1 MSESRQ
7 RLRLAG
13 ARLPHVMLDDETCY
27 RAAASRDAR
36 FDGRFFTAVK
46 TTGIYCRPI
55 CPARTPLRKNVRFF
69 ACAAAAEE
77 AGFRPCRR
85 CRPDAAPGTPA
96 WNGPA
101 ATVSRAVRLIER
113 GALDEA
119 SVDDL
124 AGRLGMGGR
133 QLRRLFAEHLGT
145 SPLLVA
151 RSRRAHF
158 ARALLDATSWPMARV
173 AEEAGF
179 CSVRRFNEV
188 MQAVFQRTPSEL
200 RRRGG
205 ADGAAVTLRLAYRP
219 PYDWPALAAFLG
231 ARAIPGVEV
240 VDADGYRRT
249 VESGRIVVR
258 PDPRGNALALTL
270 TPFRRERAQSLEI
283 AGRVRRM
290 FDLDA
295 DPLQIAA
302 ALSTDPRLGSSVRA
316 RPGLR
321 IPGAWDPFE
330 FSVRAILGQQISVR
344 AATTFAG
351 RLVQVFGTRSPS
363 PVLGLTHL
371 VPAPER
377 LASAPLERIG
387 LTRARAESIRCV
399 ARSAQALRDR
409 PESLEGLV
417 DRLCTF
423 PGVGP
428 WTAHYLAMR
437 AFGEADAFPAGDLGL
452 RKASRQPSS
461 AALERLSSAW
471 RPWRAYAAMHL
482 WSSLSL
488 EPKNDRAVAS

>member
-1 MSESRQ
+1 MT
-7 RLRLAG
+7 
-13 ARLPHVMLDDETCY
+13 LDEETCY
-27 RAAASRDAR
+27 RAAQSRDAR
-36 FDGRFFTAVK
+36 FDGRFFTAVT

-96 WNGPA
+96 WNGPS
-101 ATVSRAVRLIER
+101 ATVSRAVRLIEG

-119 SVDDL
+119 SVDEL
-124 AGRLGMGGR
+124 AQRVGIGGR

-158 ARALLDATSWPMARV
+158 ARALLDATAWPMPQV
-173 AEEAGF
+173 AHEAGF
-179 CSVRRFNEV
+179 RSLRRFNEV
-188 MQAVFQRTPSEL
+188 MQAVFRRTPSEL
-200 RRRGG
+200 RRREG
-205 ADGAAVTLRLAYRP
+205 AEGPAIQLRLAYRP

-231 ARAIPGVEV
+231 ARAIRGLEA
-240 VDADGYRRT
+240 VDTGGYRRT
-249 VESGRIVVR
+249 FESGWLAVR
-258 PDPRGNALALTL
+258 PDRANALLLTL
-270 TPFRRERAQSLEI
+270 ALSRGDRGQVLAI

-295 DPLQIAA
+295 DPLAIAA
-302 ALSTDPRLGSSVRA
+302 TLSLDPLLEPSVHA

-330 FSVRAILGQQISVR
+330 TCVRAILGQQVSVR
-344 AATTFAG
+344 AATTLGG
-351 RLVQVFGTRSPS
+351 RIVERFGARLPDASG
-363 PVLGLTHL
+363 GLTHL
-371 VPAPER
+371 FPTPER
-377 LASAPLERIG
+377 LASAELERIG
-387 LTRARAESIRCV
+387 LTRARAESIRSV
-399 ARSAQALRDR
+399 ARSAQLLSE
-409 PESLEGLV
+409 PSGSLDGLV
-417 DRLCTF
+417 DRLRAL

-437 AFGEADAFPAGDLGL
+437 AFGEADAFPSGDLVL
-452 RKASRQPSS
+452 RRASGEPSS
-461 AALERLSSAW
+461 AALERRSSAW

-482 WSSLSL
+482 WSSTSLPL
-488 EPKNDRAVAS
+488 EPTHDRAIAS

>member
-7 RLRLAG
+7 RLRVAG
-13 ARLPHVMLDDETCY
+13 GRLPQVMLDDETCY

-113 GALDEA
+113 GALDEG
-119 SVDDL
+119 SVGDL
-124 AGRLGMGGR
+124 AGHLGMGGR

-158 ARALLDATSWPMARV
+158 ARALLDATAWPMARV
-173 AEEAGF
+173 AEEAG
-179 CSVRRFNEV
+179 
-188 MQAVFQRTPSEL
+188 
-200 RRRGG
+200 
-205 ADGAAVTLRLAYRP
+205 
-219 PYDWPALAAFLG
+219 
-231 ARAIPGVEV
+231 
-240 VDADGYRRT
+240 GYRRT
-249 VESGRIVVR
+249 VESGRIEVR

-302 ALSTDPRLGSSVRA
+302 ALSTDPRLGPSVRA

-330 FSVRAILGQQISVR
+330 FSVRAILGQQVSVR

-351 RLVQVFGTRSPS
+351 RLVQAFGTRSSS
-363 PVLGLTHL
+363 PALGLTHL
-371 VPAPER
+371 FPAPER

>member
-1 MSESRQ
+1 M
-7 RLRLAG
+7 
-13 ARLPHVMLDDETCY
+13 VLDEDTCY
-27 RAAASRDAR
+27 RAARSRDAR

-96 WNGPA
+96 WIGPSA
-101 ATVSRAVRLIER
+101 IVSRAVRLIER

-119 SVDDL
+119 SVDEL
-124 AGRLGMGGR
+124 AARVGVGGR

-158 ARALLDATSWPMARV
+158 ARLLLDATPWPMIRV
-173 AEEAGF
+173 AQEAGF
-179 CSVRRFNEV
+179 RSLRRFNEV
-188 MQAVFQRTPSEL
+188 MLAVFHRTPSEL

-205 ADGAAVTLRLAYRP
+205 ADGPAITLRLSYRP
-219 PYDWPALAAFLG
+219 PYDWTALVAFLA
-231 ARAIPGVEV
+231 ARAIPGLEA
-240 VDADGYRRT
+240 VDAGGYRRT
-249 VESGRIVVR
+249 VESGRLEVR
-258 PDPRGNALALTL
+258 PDRANALALTL
-270 TPFRRERAQSLEI
+270 TPFGHQRGEVLEI

-295 DPLQIAA
+295 DPLQIGEALAA
-302 ALSTDPRLGSSVRA
+302 DPLLGPSVRA

-330 FSVRAILGQQISVR
+330 TCVRAILGQQVSVR
-344 AATTFAG
+344 AATTFGG
-351 RLVQVFGTRSPS
+351 RLVEAFGAPS
-363 PVLGLTHL
+363 PAPADGLTRL
-371 VPAPER
+371 FPTPER
-377 LASAPLERIG
+377 LASAALEQIG

-399 ARSAQALRDR
+399 ARSAHVLRER

-417 DRLCTF
+417 DRLRTL

-437 AFGEADAFPAGDLGL
+437 AFGELDAFPSGDLVL
-452 RKASRQPSS
+452 RKAARESSS
-461 AALERLSSAW
+461 ASLERRSTAW

-482 WSSLSL
+482 WSSVSL
-488 EPKNDRAVAS
+488 EATHDRAVAS

>member
-1 MSESRQ
+1 MP
-7 RLRLAG
+7 G
-13 ARLPHVMLDDETCY
+13 MVLDEDTCY
-27 RAAASRDAR
+27 RAASSRDAR

-69 ACAAAAEE
+69 VCAAAAEE

-85 CRPDAAPGTPA
+85 CRPDTAPGTPA
-96 WNGPA
+96 WIGPSA
-101 ATVSRAVRLIER
+101 IVSRAVRLIER
-113 GALDEA
+113 GVLDEA
-119 SVDDL
+119 SVDEL
-124 AGRLGMGGR
+124 AGRVGLGGR
-133 QLRRLFAEHLGT
+133 QFRRLFAEHLGT

-158 ARALLDATSWPMARV
+158 ARLLLDATAWPMTQV
-173 AEEAGF
+173 AQEAGF
-179 CSVRRFNEV
+179 RSLRRFNEV
-188 MQAVFQRTPSEL
+188 MLAVFHRTPSEL

-205 ADGAAVTLRLAYRP
+205 ADGPAITLRLAYRP
-219 PYDWPALAAFLG
+219 PYDWPALVAFLG
-231 ARAIPGVEV
+231 ARAIPGLEA
-240 VDADGYRRT
+240 VDAGGYRRT
-249 VESGRIVVR
+249 VENGRLEVR
-258 PDPRGNALALTL
+258 PDRGNALALTL
-270 TPFRRERAQSLEI
+270 TPFRRERGELLEI

-302 ALSTDPRLGSSVRA
+302 TLAADPLLGPSVRA

-330 FSVRAILGQQISVR
+330 ACVRAILGQQVSVR

-351 RLVQVFGTRSPS
+351 RLVEAFGAPS
-363 PVLGLTHL
+363 PAPADGITHL
-371 VPAPER
+371 FPTPER
-377 LASAPLERIG
+377 LGSAALEKIG

-399 ARSAQALRDR
+399 ARSAQVLRQR

-417 DRLCTF
+417 DRLRTL

-437 AFGEADAFPAGDLGL
+437 AFGEVDAFPSGDLVL
-452 RKASRQPSS
+452 RKMAREPLP
-461 AALERLSSAW
+461 AALEQRSTAW

-482 WSSLSL
+482 WSSSSVPL
-488 EPKNDRAVAS
+488 EPTHDRAVAS

>member
-1 MSESRQ
+1 M
-7 RLRLAG
+7 
-13 ARLPHVMLDDETCY
+13 VLDGDTCY
-27 RAAASRDAR
+27 RAAQSRDPR

-96 WNGPA
+96 WIGPSA
-101 ATVSRAVRLIER
+101 IVSRAVRLIER

-119 SVDDL
+119 SVDEL
-124 AGRLGMGGR
+124 AGRVGVGGR

-145 SPLLVA
+145 SPLLVG

-158 ARALLDATSWPMARV
+158 ARSLLDATAWPMTQV
-173 AEEAGF
+173 AQEAGF
-179 CSVRRFNEV
+179 RSLRRFNEV
-188 MQAVFQRTPSEL
+188 MLAVFQRTPSEL

-205 ADGAAVTLRLAYRP
+205 ADGPAITLRLAYRP
-219 PYDWPALAAFLG
+219 PYDWPALIAFLG
-231 ARAIPGVEV
+231 ARAIPGLEV
-240 VDADGYRRT
+240 VDASAYRRT
-249 VESGRIVVR
+249 VESGRIEVR
-258 PDPRGNALALTL
+258 PDEGNALALTL
-270 TPFRRERAQSLEI
+270 TPFRRERGEVLEI
-283 AGRVRRM
+283 VGRIRRM

-302 ALSTDPRLGSSVRA
+302 ALAGDPLLGPSVRA

-321 IPGAWDPFE
+321 VPGAWDPFE
-330 FSVRAILGQQISVR
+330 TCVRAILGQQVSVR

-351 RLVQVFGTRSPS
+351 RLVEAFGVPS
-363 PVLGLTHL
+363 PAPVEGLTR
-371 VPAPER
+371 VFPKPEL
-377 LASAPLERIG
+377 LASAALEKIG
-387 LTRARAESIRCV
+387 LTRSRAESIRCV
-399 ARSAQALRDR
+399 ARSAQVLRER

-417 DRLCTF
+417 DRLRTL

-437 AFGEADAFPAGDLGL
+437 AFGEVDAFPSGDLVL
-452 RKASRQPSS
+452 RKAAREQLPAS
-461 AALERLSSAW
+461 LEQRSTAW

-482 WSSLSL
+482 WSSCSLPL
-488 EPKNDRAVAS
+488 EPSHDRAVAI

>member
-1 MSESRQ
+1 M
-7 RLRLAG
+7 
-13 ARLPHVMLDDETCY
+13 VLDEDTCY
-27 RAAASRDAR
+27 RAASSRDAR
-36 FDGRFFTAVK
+36 FDGRFFIAVK

-55 CPARTPLRKNVRFF
+55 CPARTPLRRNVRFF

-96 WNGPA
+96 WVGPSA
-101 ATVSRAVRLIER
+101 IVSRAVRLIER

-119 SVDDL
+119 SVDEL
-124 AGRLGMGGR
+124 AGRVGLGGR

-145 SPLLVA
+145 SPRLVA

-158 ARALLDATSWPMARV
+158 ARLLLDATAWPMTQV
-173 AEEAGF
+173 AQEAGF
-179 CSVRRFNEV
+179 RSLRRFNEV
-188 MQAVFQRTPSEL
+188 MLAVFHRTPGEL

-205 ADGAAVTLRLAYRP
+205 ADGPAITLRLAYRP
-219 PYDWPALAAFLG
+219 PYDWPALVAFLG
-231 ARAIPGVEV
+231 ARAIPGMES
-240 VDADGYRRT
+240 VDAGGYRRT
-249 VESGRIVVR
+249 VESGRLEVR
-258 PDPRGNALALTL
+258 PDRGNALALTL
-270 TPFRRERAQSLEI
+270 TPSRRERVPAVLEI

-302 ALSTDPRLGSSVRA
+302 ALAADPLLGPSVRA

-330 FSVRAILGQQISVR
+330 TCVRAILGQQVSVR

-351 RLVQVFGTRSPS
+351 RLVEAFGARSPT
-363 PVLGLTHL
+363 PADGLTHL
-371 VPAPER
+371 FPTPEQ
-377 LASAPLERIG
+377 LASASLGEIG

-399 ARSAQALRDR
+399 ARSAQVLRQR
-409 PESLEGLV
+409 PESLEGLA
-417 DRLCTF
+417 DRLRTL

-437 AFGEADAFPAGDLGL
+437 AFGEVDAFPSGDLVL
-452 RKASRQPSS
+452 RKAAREPLPAGLEQRS
-461 AALERLSSAW
+461 AAW

-482 WSSLSL
+482 WSSSSVPL
-488 EPKNDRAVAS
+488 EPTHDRAVAS

>member
-1 MSESRQ
+1 M
-7 RLRLAG
+7 
-13 ARLPHVMLDDETCY
+13 VLDEDTCY
-27 RAAASRDAR
+27 RAARSRDAR

-69 ACAAAAEE
+69 VCAAAAEE

-85 CRPDAAPGTPA
+85 CRPDTAPGTPA
-96 WNGPA
+96 WIGPSA
-101 ATVSRAVRLIER
+101 IVSRAVRLIER
-113 GALDEA
+113 GVLDEA
-119 SVDDL
+119 SVDEL
-124 AGRLGMGGR
+124 AGRVGLGGR

-158 ARALLDATSWPMARV
+158 ARLLLDATAWPMTQV
-173 AEEAGF
+173 AQEAGF
-179 CSVRRFNEV
+179 RSLRRFNEV
-188 MQAVFQRTPSEL
+188 MLSVFHRTPSEL
-200 RRRGG
+200 RRRGSS
-205 ADGAAVTLRLAYRP
+205 DGPAITLRLAYRP
-219 PYDWPALAAFLG
+219 PYDWPALLAFLG
-231 ARAIPGVEV
+231 ARAIPGLEA
-240 VDADGYRRT
+240 VDAGGYRRN
-249 VESGRIVVR
+249 VENGRLEVR
-258 PDPRGNALALTL
+258 PDRANALALTL
-270 TPFRRERAQSLEI
+270 TPFRRERGELLEI

-302 ALSTDPRLGSSVRA
+302 ALAADPLLGPSVRA

-321 IPGAWDPFE
+321 IPGAWDSFE
-330 FSVRAILGQQISVR
+330 ACVRAILGQQVSVR

-351 RLVQVFGTRSPS
+351 RLVEAFGAPS
-363 PVLGLTHL
+363 PAPADGITHL
-371 VPAPER
+371 FPTPER
-377 LASAPLERIG
+377 LASAALEKIG

-399 ARSAQALRDR
+399 ARSAQVLRQR

-417 DRLCTF
+417 DRLRTL

-437 AFGEADAFPAGDLGL
+437 AFGEVDAFPSGDLVL
-452 RKASRQPSS
+452 RKMAREPLP
-461 AALERLSSAW
+461 AALEQRSTAW

-482 WSSLSL
+482 WSSSSVPL
-488 EPKNDRAVAS
+488 EPTHDRAVAS

>member
-1 MSESRQ
+1 MP
-7 RLRLAG
+7 G
-13 ARLPHVMLDDETCY
+13 MVLDEDTCY
-27 RAAASRDAR
+27 RAARSRDAR

-69 ACAAAAEE
+69 VCAAAAEE

-85 CRPDAAPGTPA
+85 CRPDTAPGTPA
-96 WNGPA
+96 WIGPSA
-101 ATVSRAVRLIER
+101 IVSRAVRLIER
-113 GALDEA
+113 GVLDEA
-119 SVDDL
+119 SVDEL
-124 AGRLGMGGR
+124 AGRVGLGGR

-158 ARALLDATSWPMARV
+158 ARLLLDATAWPMTQV
-173 AEEAGF
+173 AQEAGF
-179 CSVRRFNEV
+179 RSLRRFNEV
-188 MQAVFQRTPSEL
+188 MLAVFHRTPSEL

-205 ADGAAVTLRLAYRP
+205 ADGPAITLRLAYRP
-219 PYDWPALAAFLG
+219 PYDWPALVAFLG
-231 ARAIPGVEV
+231 ARAIPGLEA
-240 VDADGYRRT
+240 VDAGGYRRT
-249 VESGRIVVR
+249 VENGRLEVR
-258 PDPRGNALALTL
+258 PDRGNALALTL
-270 TPFRRERAQSLEI
+270 TPFRRERGELLEI

-302 ALSTDPRLGSSVRA
+302 TLAADPLLGPSVRA

-330 FSVRAILGQQISVR
+330 ACVRAILGQQVSVR

-351 RLVQVFGTRSPS
+351 RLVEAFGAPS
-363 PVLGLTHL
+363 PAPADGITHL
-371 VPAPER
+371 FPTPER
-377 LASAPLERIG
+377 LASAALEKIG
-387 LTRARAESIRCV
+387 LTRARAESIRYV
-399 ARSAQALRDR
+399 ARSAQVLRQR

-417 DRLCTF
+417 DRLRTL

-437 AFGEADAFPAGDLGL
+437 AFGEVDAFPSGDLVL
-452 RKASRQPSS
+452 RKAAREPLP
-461 AALERLSSAW
+461 AALEQRSTAW

-482 WSSLSL
+482 WSSSSVPL
-488 EPKNDRAVAS
+488 EPTHDRAVAS

>member
-1 MSESRQ
+1 M
-7 RLRLAG
+7 
-13 ARLPHVMLDDETCY
+13 VLDGDTCY
-27 RAAASRDAR
+27 RAAQSRDPR

-96 WNGPA
+96 WIGPSA
-101 ATVSRAVRLIER
+101 IVSRAVRLIER

-119 SVDDL
+119 SVDEL
-124 AGRLGMGGR
+124 AGRVGVGGR
-133 QLRRLFAEHLGT
+133 QLRRLFTEHLGT

-158 ARALLDATSWPMARV
+158 ARSLLDATTWPMTQV
-173 AEEAGF
+173 AQEAGF
-179 CSVRRFNEV
+179 RSLRRFNEV
-188 MQAVFQRTPSEL
+188 MLAVFQRTPSEL
-200 RRRGG
+200 RNRGG
-205 ADGAAVTLRLAYRP
+205 ADGPAITLRLAYRP
-219 PYDWPALAAFLG
+219 PYDWPALIAFLG
-231 ARAIPGVEV
+231 ARAIPGLEVVEV
-240 VDADGYRRT
+240 SAYRRT
-249 VESGRIVVR
+249 VESGRIEVR
-258 PDPRGNALALTL
+258 PDEGNALALTL
-270 TPFRRERAQSLEI
+270 TPFRRERGEVLEI
-283 AGRVRRM
+283 VGRIRRM

-302 ALSTDPRLGSSVRA
+302 ALAGDPLLGPSVRA

-321 IPGAWDPFE
+321 VPGAWDPFE
-330 FSVRAILGQQISVR
+330 TCVRAILGQQVSVR

-351 RLVQVFGTRSPS
+351 RLVEAFGVPS
-363 PVLGLTHL
+363 PAPVEGLTR
-371 VPAPER
+371 VFPKPEL
-377 LASAPLERIG
+377 LASAALEKIG
-387 LTRARAESIRCV
+387 LTRSRAESIRCV
-399 ARSAQALRDR
+399 ARSAQVLRER

-417 DRLCTF
+417 DRLRTL

-437 AFGEADAFPAGDLGL
+437 AFGEVDAFPSGDLVL
-452 RKASRQPSS
+452 RKAAREQLPAS
-461 AALERLSSAW
+461 LEQRSTAW

-482 WSSLSL
+482 WSSCSLPL
-488 EPKNDRAVAS
+488 EPSHDRAVAS

>member
-1 MSESRQ
+1 
-7 RLRLAG
+7 
-13 ARLPHVMLDDETCY
+13 MLLDEETCY
-27 RAAASRDAR
+27 RAARSRDAR

-96 WNGPA
+96 WNGPS
-101 ATVSRAVRLIER
+101 ATVSRAIRLIER
-113 GALDEA
+113 GALDEG

-124 AGRLGMGGR
+124 AVRLGVGGR

-158 ARALLDATSWPMARV
+158 ARALLDATAWPMARV

-179 CSVRRFNEV
+179 HSVRRFNEV
-188 MQAVFQRTPSEL
+188 VQAVFQRTPSEL

-205 ADGAAVTLRLAYRP
+205 PDGAAVTLRLAYRP
-219 PYDWPALAAFLG
+219 PYDWPALVAFLG
-231 ARAIPGVEV
+231 VRAIPGVEV
-240 VDADGYRRT
+240 VDAAGYRRT
-249 VESGRIVVR
+249 VESGRIEVR
-258 PDPRGNALALTL
+258 PDPRRNALALTL
-270 TPFRRERAQSLEI
+270 TPLRREHAQALQV

-302 ALSTDPRLGSSVRA
+302 VLSADPRLGPSVRA

-330 FSVRAILGQQISVR
+330 SSVRAILGQQVSVR

-351 RLVQVFGTRSPS
+351 RLVEAFGSRSPA
-363 PVLGLTHL
+363 PAEGLTHL
-371 VPAPER
+371 FPAPEQ

-387 LTRARAESIRCV
+387 LTRARAASIRSV
-399 ARSAQALRDR
+399 ARSAQMLRDR

-417 DRLCTF
+417 DRLCTL

-428 WTAHYLAMR
+428 WTANYLAMR

-452 RKASRQPSS
+452 RKASGDPST
-461 AALERLSSAW
+461 AELERRSAAW

-482 WSSLSL
+482 WSSLSP
-488 EPKNDRAVAS
+488 EPKNDRAVAG

>member
-1 MSESRQ
+1 M
-7 RLRLAG
+7 
-13 ARLPHVMLDDETCY
+13 VLDEDTCY
-27 RAAASRDAR
+27 RAARSRDAR

-55 CPARTPLRKNVRFF
+55 CPARTPLRKNVQFF

-96 WNGPA
+96 WVGPSA
-101 ATVSRAVRLIER
+101 VVSRAVRLIER

-119 SVDDL
+119 SVDEL
-124 AGRLGMGGR
+124 AGRVGVGGR

-151 RSRRAHF
+151 RSRRSHF
-158 ARALLDATSWPMARV
+158 ARLLLDATAWPMTRV
-173 AEEAGF
+173 AQEAGF
-179 CSVRRFNEV
+179 RSLRQFNDV
-188 MQAVFQRTPSEL
+188 MLAVFHRTPSEL

-205 ADGAAVTLRLAYRP
+205 ADGPDITLRLAYRP
-219 PYDWPALAAFLG
+219 PYDWPALVAFLG
-231 ARAIPGVEV
+231 ARAIPGLEA
-240 VDADGYRRT
+240 VDGGRYRRA
-249 VESGRIVVR
+249 VENGRLEVR
-258 PDPRGNALALTL
+258 PDRGNALALTL
-270 TPFRRERAQSLEI
+270 TPFRRERGELLEI

-302 ALSTDPRLGSSVRA
+302 TLAADPLLGPSVRA

-330 FSVRAILGQQISVR
+330 ACVRAILGQQVSVR

-351 RLVQVFGTRSPS
+351 RLVEAFGAPS
-363 PVLGLTHL
+363 PAPADGITHL
-371 VPAPER
+371 FPTPQR
-377 LASAPLERIG
+377 LGSAALEKIG

-399 ARSAQALRDR
+399 ARSAQVLRQR
-409 PESLEGLV
+409 PESLEDLV
-417 DRLCTF
+417 DRLGTL

-437 AFGEADAFPAGDLGL
+437 AFGEVDAFPSGDLVL
-452 RKASRQPSS
+452 RKAAREPSA
-461 AALERLSSAW
+461 AALEERSASW
-471 RPWRAYAAMHL
+471 RPWRAYAAIHL
-482 WSSLSL
+482 WSSVSLL
-488 EPKNDRAVAS
+488 EPAHDRAVAS

>member
-1 MSESRQ
+1 M
-7 RLRLAG
+7 
-13 ARLPHVMLDDETCY
+13 VLDEDTCY
-27 RAAASRDAR
+27 RAARSRDAR

-55 CPARTPLRKNVRFF
+55 CPARTPLRQNVRFF

-96 WNGPA
+96 WNGPS

-113 GALDEA
+113 GALDEG
-119 SVDDL
+119 SVDEL
-124 AGRLGMGGR
+124 AGRLGVGGR

-158 ARALLDATSWPMARV
+158 ARALLDATAWPMPQV
-173 AEEAGF
+173 AQEAGF
-179 CSVRRFNEV
+179 RSLRRFNEV
-188 MQAVFQRTPSEL
+188 MQAVFKRTPSEL

-205 ADGAAVTLRLAYRP
+205 ADSPSLTLRLAYRP
-219 PYDWPALAAFLG
+219 PYDWSALVGFLG
-231 ARAIPGVEV
+231 ARAIAGVEI
-240 VDADGYRRT
+240 VDAGGYRRT
-249 VESGRIVVR
+249 FENGRLEVR
-258 PDPRGNALALTL
+258 PDRGNALALTVTL
-270 TPFRRERAQSLEI
+270 TRRDPGQVLEI

-290 FDLDA
+290 FDLYA
-295 DPLQIAA
+295 DPLEIGAMLAA
-302 ALSTDPRLGSSVRA
+302 DPLLGPSVRA

-321 IPGAWDPFE
+321 VPGTWDPFE
-330 FSVRAILGQQISVR
+330 TCVRAILGQQVSVR
-344 AATTFAG
+344 AATTLGG
-351 RLVQVFGTRSPS
+351 RLVGAFGARIPGAAG
-363 PVLGLTHL
+363 GLTHL
-371 VPAPER
+371 FPTPER

-399 ARSAQALRDR
+399 ARSAQVLRER
-409 PESLEGLV
+409 PESLDGLI
-417 DRLCTF
+417 DRLRSL

-437 AFGEADAFPAGDLGL
+437 AFGEVDAFPSGDLVL
-452 RKASRQPSS
+452 RKASREPSS
-461 AALERLSSAW
+461 AALERRSVAW

-482 WSSLSL
+482 WSSASVPL
-488 EPKNDRAVAS
+488 EPTHDRAVAS

>member
-1 MSESRQ
+1 
-7 RLRLAG
+7 
-13 ARLPHVMLDDETCY
+13 MLLDEETCY
-27 RAAASRDAR
+27 RAARSRDAR

-96 WNGPA
+96 WNGPS
-101 ATVSRAVRLIER
+101 ATVARAIRLIDR
-113 GALDEA
+113 GALDDGSA
-119 SVDDL
+119 DDL
-124 AGRLGMGGR
+124 AARLGVGGR

-158 ARALLDATSWPMARV
+158 ARALLDATAWPMARV

-179 CSVRRFNEV
+179 HSVRRFNEV
-188 MQAVFQRTPSEL
+188 MQSVFRRTPTEL

-205 ADGAAVTLRLAYRP
+205 ADGASVTLRLAYRP

-231 ARAIPGVEV
+231 ARAIPGVES
-240 VDADGYRRT
+240 VDSGRYLRT
-249 VESGRIVVR
+249 VETGRIEVR
-258 PDPRGNALALTL
+258 RDPGRNALNLTL
-270 TPFRRERAQSLEI
+270 TPFRREQAQALEI

-295 DPLQIAA
+295 DPLQIGAV
-302 ALSTDPRLGSSVRA
+302 LSADTRLGASVRA

-330 FSVRAILGQQISVR
+330 SCVRAILGQQVSVR

-351 RLVQVFGTRSPS
+351 RLVEAFGSRSPA
-363 PVLGLTHL
+363 PTGGLTHL
-371 VPAPER
+371 FPAPEQ

-387 LTRARAESIRCV
+387 LTRARAESIRCA
-399 ARSAQALRDR
+399 ARSAQVLRDR
-409 PESLEGLV
+409 TESLEGLI
-417 DRLCTF
+417 DRLCTL

-452 RKASRQPSS
+452 RKALGEASS
-461 AALERLSSAW
+461 AELERRSAAW

-482 WSSLSL
+482 WSSLSP
-488 EPKNDRAVAS
+488 EPKHDRAVAG